1 MPTKYPLEVTPN
13 HYRASPDV
21 GNIRMS
27 IKSSSE
33 SDPRQLG
40 HHDDGDGGGGSLDKI
55 SDQLLMTSSTA
66 DHMTTC
72 DYVKLCNDAVKEEIT
87 LNN

>member
-1 MPTKYPLEVTPN
+1 MTTKYPLEVTPN

-21 GNIRMS
+21 GHIGLS

-40 HHDDGDGGGGSLDKI
+40 HHGDGDGGDGSLDKI
-55 SDQLLMTSSTA
+55 SDQLLMTNQQVLLL
-66 DHMTTC
+66 TT
-72 DYVKLCNDAVKEEIT
+72 
-87 LNN
+87 